1 MPDQTYSIWL
11 KSDIEG
17 FDTLV
22 DLALNLRWSWS
33 HGEEEL
39 WEPLDPEL
47 WELTHNPWLVLQTVS
62 RSKLKS
68 LMTDAT
74 FRSKVDEAARAK
86 QEQMQE
92 RPGFSRSTENRS

>member
-33 HGEEEL
+33 HGEKSCG
-39 WEPLDPEL
+39 EP
-47 WELTHNPWLVLQTVS
+47 
-62 RSKLKS
+62 
-68 LMTDAT
+68 
-74 FRSKVDEAARAK
+74 
-86 QEQMQE
+86 
-92 RPGFSRSTENRS
+92 